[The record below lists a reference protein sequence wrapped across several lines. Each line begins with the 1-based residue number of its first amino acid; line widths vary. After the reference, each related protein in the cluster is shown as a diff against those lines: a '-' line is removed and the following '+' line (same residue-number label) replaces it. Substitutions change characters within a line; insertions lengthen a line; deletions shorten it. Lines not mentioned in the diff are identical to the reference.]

1 MLGGHVE
8 KWHIYSH
15 NHRPCTTQWSTSSS
29 LGDVSWVQKAAS
41 QPHSRR
47 RNVPLLHMSTHW
59 EGLHMINFTRPSQCQ
74 PAGVINDGVRRPG
87 YKVKGWP
94 AVLHFPQKHMYMYKQ
109 GNATLHILHPSYQ
122 LPLLFLTGYLPVTR
136 RM

>member
-1 MLGGHVE
+1 MGSESCL
-8 KWHIYSH
+8 
-15 NHRPCTTQWSTSSS
+15 TATQPQKECATPPNVHPMSSRS
-29 LGDVSWVQKAAS
+29 
-41 QPHSRR
+41 
-47 RNVPLLHMSTHW
+47 
-59 EGLHMINFTRPSQCQ
+59 LHMINFTRPSQCQ